1 MFFKVLVRY
10 TTSCC
15 VLSNHACNV
24 YIFPLCDGAWNLYI
38 DFIFIIYLFLAS
50 TPPRSST
57 PSGNM
62 AGKLL
67 IAILFIY
74 YYYYYFLF

>member
-24 YIFPLCDGAWNLYI
+24 YIFPLCDGGIYTLI
-38 DFIFIIYLFLAS
+38 LFLFIYLFLAS

-67 IAILFIY
+67 IVILFIY